1 MGAEGFPQRRT
12 RVGCGGGRVLHASRA
27 RLLPVGFRARR
38 LGDRSRRA
46 QDRRRQLLARSAPD
60 GDARRLTRMSEIVL
74 SGVSKM
80 FPGGV
85 KAVDGIS
92 LTIEDGEFMVL
103 VGPSGC
109 GKTTLLR
116 MIAGLET
123 VENGTI
129 RLGDRDITHLEPRDR
144 DIAMVFQN
152 YALYPHMS
160 VRENLSYG
168 LRVRKTSKREIER
181 RVDEVADLLGLRE
194 LLDRR
199 PAALSGGQRQRVA
212 MGRAIARRP
221 AVYLMDEPLSNLD
234 AKLRVRVRADLARL
248 HDQLG
253 VTTVYVTHDQV
264 EAMTLGQRAAVMNDG
279 KIQQVDTPQSLY
291 WSPVNL
297 FVAAFIG
304 SPSMNL
310 VDARIVDNSLRF
322 AGFSL
327 PLSELGR
334 DAADIPDR
342 VILGVRPEHFT
353 LVDEGHSP
361 AWSIEGE
368 VTVEEN
374 LGAEVLVFF
383 PVDAAPVETDEIVSI
398 RAGEEEEALL
408 AQEARALF
416 TARLPSGTRQLIGT
430 KIRLAL
436 DPERCHFFDP
446 LTRESLLTRK
456 AAAEPIPALA

>member
-1 MGAEGFPQRRT
+1 VAGIELQTVVKTFPN
-12 RVGCGGGRVLHASRA
+12 
-27 RLLPVGFRARR
+27 
-38 LGDRSRRA
+38 
-46 QDRRRQLLARSAPD
+46 
-60 GDARRLTRMSEIVL
+60 
-74 SGVSKM
+74 GVR
-80 FPGGV
+80 
-85 KAVDGIS
+85 AVDGVE

-116 MIAGLET
+116 CIAGLEE
-123 VENGTI
+123 VSDGAI
-129 RLGDRDITHLEPRDR
+129 LIGDRDVTDVPPKSR

-152 YALYPHMS
+152 YALYPHMT
-160 VRENLSYG
+160 VRKNLAYG
-168 LRVRKTSKREIER
+168 LKVRRTPRHEIAARIAETAR
-181 RVDEVADLLGLRE
+181 LLGLEE
-194 LLDRR
+194 LMDRR
-199 PAALSGGQRQRVA
+199 PLALSGGQRQRVA
-212 MGRAIARRP
+212 MGRAIVRRP
-221 AVYLMDEPLSNLD
+221 IAFLMDEPLSNLD

-248 HDQLG
+248 HGQLG

-264 EAMTLGQRAAVMNDG
+264 EAMTLGQRAAVMNEG
-279 KIQQVDTPQSLY
+279 KIQQVDTPQGLY

-310 VDARIVDNSLRF
+310 VEARVADGFLQF
-322 AGFSL
+322 ADFSL
-327 PLSELGR
+327 PLAALG
-334 DAADIPDR
+334 PDGAKLPPR
-342 VILGVRPEHFT
+342 VILGIRPEHFA
-353 LVDEGHSP
+353 LVDESQSP

-383 PVDAAPVETDEIVSI
+383 PIDAAPVETDEIVSI

-416 TARLPSGTRQLIGT
+416 TARLPSGTRQLLGT

-446 LTRESLLTRK
+446 VTRKSLLTRTP
-456 AAAEPIPALA
+456 ADQPIPALA

>member
-1 MGAEGFPQRRT
+1 VPGIELEGVVKTF
-12 RVGCGGGRVLHASRA
+12 AN
-27 RLLPVGFRARR
+27 
-38 LGDRSRRA
+38 
-46 QDRRRQLLARSAPD
+46 
-60 GDARRLTRMSEIVL
+60 
-74 SGVSKM
+74 GVR
-80 FPGGV
+80 
-85 KAVDGIS
+85 AVDGVD
-92 LTIEDGEFMVL
+92 LTIENGEFMVL

-116 MIAGLET
+116 CIAGLEEVT
-123 VENGTI
+123 DGAI
-129 RLGDRDITHLEPRDR
+129 LIGDRDVTDVNPKDR

-152 YALYPHMS
+152 YALYPHMT
-160 VRENLSYG
+160 VRKNIAYG
-168 LRVRKTSKREIER
+168 LKVRRTPRKEIAARIAETAR
-181 RVDEVADLLGLRE
+181 LLGLEE
-194 LLDRR
+194 LMDRR
-199 PAALSGGQRQRVA
+199 PLALSGGQRQRVA

-248 HDQLG
+248 HSQLG

-264 EAMTLGQRAAVMNDG
+264 EAMTLGERAAVMNEG
-279 KIQQVDTPQSLY
+279 KIQQVDTPQGLY
-291 WSPVNL
+291 WSPTNL

-310 VDARIVDNSLRF
+310 VDAQIADGHLRF

-327 PLSELGR
+327 PLAELG
-334 DAADIPDR
+334 PDGAKLPPR
-342 VILGVRPEHFT
+342 VILGIRPEHFSE
-353 LVDEGHSP
+353 VGDGQSP
-361 AWSIEGE
+361 PWSIEGD

-398 RAGEEEEALL
+398 RAGEEDEALL

-416 TARLPSGTRQLIGT
+416 TARLPSGTRRLLGK

-446 LTRESLLTRK
+446 VTRESLVTRT
-456 AAAEPIPALA
+456 AADEPIPALA